1 MQHHPGSWYIPWGVP
16 LQKMMMPFNPANSQM
31 NSQMNPFN
39 PAGASAGY
47 PQIAAA
53 AVQSPQQTQQSYQHH
68 QMHQLHHNSAAAAVL
83 QHQQLH
89 PAAAAMFRNFVG
101 HPHGQQQIL
110 AMGQQQIPGQP
121 QQPQQQ
127 ITNQTQSQL
136 TQLNLNSVG
145 VLPVRQNT
153 PTNTGLIMPMRKVCA
168 LYWKWVISNIFYYF
182 LFIEHFD
189 RKLVGNSGKKWWGKK
204 LNICAKKKFSLNI
217 FSTTFVFINTKLQFV
232 SSILQ

>member
-16 LQKMMMPFNPANSQM
+16 LQKMMMPFNPANNQM
-31 NSQMNPFN
+31 NNQMNPFN

-53 AVQSPQQTQQSYQHH
+53 AVQSPQQTQQGYQHH

-89 PAAAAMFRNFVG
+89 PAAAAMFRSFVG
-101 HPHGQQQIL
+101 HPHL

-153 PTNTGLIMPMRKVCA
+153 PTNTGLIMPMRKVC
-168 LYWKWVISNIFYYF
+168 
-182 LFIEHFD
+182 FIY
-189 RKLVGNSGKKWWGKK
+189 
-204 LNICAKKKFSLNI
+204 
-217 FSTTFVFINTKLQFV
+217 
-232 SSILQ
+232 